1 VDSQRKALSAI
12 HDDKSLVEFVIP
24 GLTRNPVFSWIPAP
38 RLRGDKFTPVITG
51 AGMTPFAAI
60 YVAVYKTESI
70 SFDYDAM
77 LYALCVLRV

>member
-1 VDSQRKALSAI
+1 MKI
-12 HDDKSLVEFVIP
+12 
-24 GLTRNPVFSWIPAP
+24 
-38 RLRGDKFTPVITG
+38 G

-77 LYALCVLRV
+77 LYALCALRV